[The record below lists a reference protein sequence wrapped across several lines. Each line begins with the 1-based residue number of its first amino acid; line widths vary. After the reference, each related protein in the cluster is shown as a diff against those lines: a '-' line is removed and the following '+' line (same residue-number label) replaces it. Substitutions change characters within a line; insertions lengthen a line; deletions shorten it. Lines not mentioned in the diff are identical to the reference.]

1 MVNKYY
7 KKQRIAS
14 KRSTGKVPKSF
25 WRRKKKD
32 EKTPLDRYKNLSGK
46 EKQKKVEYTR
56 YYYLE
61 TEGSLG

>member
-32 EKTPLDRYKNLSGK
+32 EKTLETDIKI
-46 EKQKKVEYTR
+46 
-56 YYYLE
+56 YLE
-61 TEGSLG
+61 KKNKRKLSIPDIII